1 LRILSIVSTAYRAT
15 IEEQDDA
22 ALWLLLAMVKEGGQI
37 SLLLRGNAVN
47 YALRRRAANTVPVV
61 DLGIVSDGLPQLEIQ
76 RALSMGVDCFCVAED
91 VVQRGLDASLLWPG
105 IQILEQAAVPELVER
120 FDAVWSW

>member
-1 LRILSIVSTAYRAT
+1 MRILSIVSTAYRAT

>member
-1 LRILSIVSTAYRAT
+1 MKILSMVSTAYRAT

-22 ALWLLLAMVKEGGQI
+22 ALWLLLAMVKEGGEI
-37 SLLLRGNAVN
+37 SLLLSGNAVN
-47 YALRRRAANTVPVV
+47 YALRRSALRAVKVPG
-61 DLGIVSDGLPQLEIQ
+61 LELTGAGLPQLEIQ

-105 IQILEQAAVPELVER
+105 IQIIEQAAVPELVER